1 MGTDRSDRKNR
12 SYTVTS
18 LPTLR
23 EGFDIAQ
30 NRDLLFKLYD
40 QVCSTWKELIGV
52 RFKLLALVPAVSIA
66 VIATMLSTKGISEGL
81 SQPSKLLIGLLGLLA
96 TIGLLVYDQR
106 NSELH
111 DDLIS
116 RGRKIEDEL
125 GIDTGIFRGRL
136 KASGVIKHDTATNLI
151 YGASVLAWIVGIAFV
166 VVRL

>member
-1 MGTDRSDRKNR
+1 VKRDLSDRKNR
-12 SYTVTS
+12 TYTTTP

-23 EGFDIAQ
+23 EGFDTEH
-30 NRDLLFKLYD
+30 NKDLLFKLYD
-40 QVCSTWKELIGV
+40 QVCATWKELVGV

-81 SQPSKLLIGLLGLLA
+81 SQPSKLLIGLLGLVA
-96 TIGLLVYDQR
+96 TIGLFVYDQR

-136 KASGVIKHDTATNLI
+136 NAFGIIKHDTATKLI
-151 YGASVLAWIVGIAFV
+151 YGASIVAWIVGMAFV
-166 VVRL
+166 LVSI